1 MNPNPYQP
9 PSAGVEDPQLNAGDD
24 QLLGRP
30 RVREAGAGIV
40 WIREAWT
47 LFTANPG
54 MWIVFMILLF
64 GISLALQFIPLIGG
78 LAQALIMPVLSGGIM
93 LGCDS
98 LRRGGPLEFDHL
110 FAAFKTH
117 ATPLIIV
124 GALYLV
130 ATLVV
135 VLIAIVPFIGAVG
148 FGIFLGQDEPS
159 PAQLGGFMIGFLFA
173 MLLFIPVIAA
183 YWFAVPLVTLNNVAP
198 IDALKMSF
206 FGCIKN
212 WLAFL
217 IYGLIG
223 LVIAIVATLPLAL
236 GWLVAAPLF
245 MASIYTGYRD
255 IYFES

>member
-1 MNPNPYQP
+1 MNQNPYQP
-9 PSAGVEDPQLNAGDD
+9 PSAGVEDPQLDAGDD
-24 QLLGRP
+24 QFLGQP
-30 RVREAGAGIV
+30 RVREAGAGVV
-40 WIREAWT
+40 WIQDAWK

-54 MWIVFMILLF
+54 MWIVFVILLF

-124 GALYLV
+124 GALYL
-130 ATLVV
+130 AASFVV
-135 VLIAIVPFIGAVG
+135 ILIAIVPFVGAVG
-148 FGIFLGQDEPS
+148 FGIFMGQGEPS
-159 PAQLGGFMIGFLFA
+159 PGQLGGFMIGILFA
-173 MLLFIPVIAA
+173 MLLFVPVIAA
-183 YWFAVPLVTLNNVAP
+183 YWFAVPLVTLNNIAP
-198 IDALKMSF
+198 IEAMKMSF

-236 GWLVAAPLF
+236 GWLIAAPVF
-245 MASIYTGYRD
+245 MASLYTGYRD
-255 IYFES
+255 IYYES